1 VAPSS
6 PHEVNPRRF
15 GAVPAAS
22 IFDLFG
28 TLVPSASMEKRDAIS
43 HELAE
48 ILGVDRQA
56 FAEIVRSTFDER
68 MRGEIGDL
76 RRTYTTLSERLG
88 GAPDLDRA
96 DEAIARRL
104 EFSHELLGVRDAEPV
119 LSRLRHD
126 CYLLGIV
133 TDCSVETPE
142 VWVATWLGGAVD
154 AVSFSCVLGTRKP
167 HERNYL
173 AVTEELGVDA
183 SSCVH
188 VGDGGSQELSGAR
201 ALGMRPVLLSDPRE
215 HGNERPDEEIGW
227 SGEVITSIADVLDL
241 VG

>member
-1 VAPSS
+1 
-6 PHEVNPRRF
+6 VNPRKF
-15 GAVPAAS
+15 GAVPTAV

-43 HELAE
+43 HELAD

-76 RRTYTTLSERLG
+76 RQTYSTLSARLG
-88 GAPDLDRA
+88 GSPDLDRV
-96 DEAIARRL
+96 DEAITRRL

-119 LSRLRHD
+119 LSRLRRD
-126 CYLLGIV
+126 GYLLGIV

-142 VWVATWLGGAVD
+142 VWPAAWLCEAVD

-173 AVTEELGVDA
+173 SVTEELGVDA
-183 SSCVH
+183 SSCVY

-201 ALGMRPVLLSDPRE
+201 ALGMRPILLSDLRE
-215 HGNERPDEEIGW
+215 LGHERPDEEGGW
-227 SGEVITSIADVLDL
+227 RGEVITSIVDVLDL
-241 VG
+241 LG